1 MHRFAHR
8 KRRFAVP
15 FTLAMLFAAVLA
27 HTRHGITRSGPIEVV
42 ER

>member
-15 FTLAMLFAAVLA
+15 FTLAMLVCGGSGA
-27 HTRHGITRSGPIEVV
+27 HYGMTRSGPIEVV